1 LSETL
6 FNTEITADPA
16 ELARALARAGTDA
29 NLRETLFEALR
40 RAETKADDPASF
52 REQVRWPLVM
62 SLLGEEGTHRVR
74 MKNGLVFEV
83 GPDSRIEQALLL
95 SLSAEPD
102 HVSAE
107 PDHVWEPQTTRLLV
121 ALSSGAEHVIVGGAY
136 IGDHVLFIA
145 RELAKQSPPGV
156 VHAFEPMPHTF
167 NRLVRNLELND
178 AANVTAHQLGLWD
191 RRASLSLDGPA
202 ALASSLPLEGANAT
216 AEGAI
221 ESVSIDEYVQSKGL
235 SSVGLIMLDTEGGEE
250 RALLGARELLSR
262 PGAEAPHVVF
272 EVHRHFVD
280 WSNGLENTSVVRLMT
295 ESGYE
300 VYAVRDLHGNR
311 SMEGQPIEV
320 IPVDRVYLEGPPHG
334 FNMLASKD
342 RGVVGRLGLRV
353 VTDVSPKLLPE
364 KDPALHHPLGGWES

>member
-6 FNTEITADPA
+6 FTTEITSDPA
-16 ELARALARAGTDA
+16 ELARALARAGA
-29 NLRETLFEALR
+29 NSRLRETIFEALR
-40 RAETKADDPASF
+40 RAETEADDPASF

-62 SLLGEEGTHRVR
+62 SLLGEGGTHKVR

-102 HVSAE
+102 HV
-107 PDHVWEPQTTRLLV
+107 WEPQTTRLLV
-121 ALSSGAEHVIVGGAY
+121 ALSAGAEHVIVGGAY

-145 RELAKQSPPGV
+145 RELAKQQPPGV
-156 VHAFEPMPHTF
+156 VHAFEPMSHTF
-167 NRLVRNLELND
+167 NRLVRNIELND
-178 AANVTAHQLGLWD
+178 AANVRPHRLGLWD
-191 RRASLSLDGPA
+191 RRASLSLSGAA
-202 ALASSLPLEGANAT
+202 ALASSLEGADGAG
-216 AEGAI
+216 GAI
-221 ESVSIDEYVQSKGL
+221 ESVSIDEYAQANEL

-250 RALLGARELLSR
+250 RALVGARELLSR
-262 PGAEAPHVVF
+262 PAGAAPHVVF
-272 EVHRHFVD
+272 EVHRNFVD
-280 WSNGLENTSVVRLMT
+280 WTNGLENTSVVRLMT
-295 ESGYE
+295 ENGYE
-300 VYAVRDLHGNR
+300 VFAIRDLHGNR

-342 RGVVGRLGLRV
+342 PEIVGRLSLRV
-353 VTDVSPKLLPE
+353 VEGVSPKLLPE